1 MTAVKF
7 FVPGEPVGK
16 GRPRVGKIGQHVRMF
31 TPAKTAA
38 YEGLVAHAAAAAMA
52 GRAPLQGAC
61 SVSLQVVCSI
71 PQSWSQKK
79 QRMALAGEVMPTGKP
94 DADNVLKAMC
104 DGMNGVVWRDDAQAV
119 EVSVSKRYG
128 HTPGVTVRV
137 ESLEAAP
144 QAALMQEDALCA

>member
-1 MTAVKF
+1 
-7 FVPGEPVGK
+7 VG
-16 GRPRVGKIGQHVRMF
+16 
-31 TPAKTAA
+31 
-38 YEGLVAHAAAAAMA
+38 
-52 GRAPLQGAC
+52 
-61 SVSLQVVCSI
+61 LQVVCSI

-79 QRMALAGEVMPTGKP
+79 QRMALAGEVRPTGKP

-128 HTPGVTVRV
+128 PTPGVTVRV

-144 QAALMQEDALCA
+144 QAALVQEDALCV